1 MPAMPERI
9 IKDSDDSRK
18 LQRQLR
24 VLLDHARLNEDKL
37 QRMQSLELR
46 LLGCGA
52 LHELIDMLLHD
63 YVAEFDL
70 DATSLML
77 VDPEYEIRRILD
89 EQYMQLPEQLH
100 FDTESVPQPSEQLF
114 PMLGP
119 WHAARHVRYFGKRR
133 DLNSVAIL
141 PLVRQGRYLGSL
153 NLGSVAAGRYIDGA
167 GTVLLEHLA
176 AIVAVCLENSLN
188 YERLKR
194 TGLTDGLTGINNRR
208 FFDQRIN
215 EEIERA
221 GRSDETL
228 SCLFIDI
235 DFFKRINDTWGH
247 QQGDAVL
254 HDIAALMQSHL
265 RRSDVLAR
273 YGGEEFAMLLG
284 NTDRQGAM
292 DIAERL
298 RRAIATR
305 DTTSLPEIT
314 VSIGVASIRPTD
326 LPGSTAQQAEG
337 LLKAADE
344 ALYAAKQQ
352 GRNRV
357 SCARNTLDA

>member
-1 MPAMPERI
+1 MSESI
-9 IKDSDDSRK
+9 IKDIDDRRM

-37 QRMQSLELR
+37 QRMQALELR
-46 LLGCGA
+46 LLGCGE

-63 YVAEFDL
+63 YVEEFDL
-70 DATSLML
+70 DATSLVL
-77 VDPEYEIRRILD
+77 VDPEYEIRRILE
-89 EQYMQLPEQLH
+89 EQYPQLPEQLR
-100 FDTESVPQPSEQLF
+100 FDTELVPRPTDQLF

-119 WHAARHVRYFGKRR
+119 WHAAQHVRYFGKRR
-133 DLNSVAIL
+133 DLSSVAIL

-153 NLGSVAAGRYIDGA
+153 NLGSMTAGRYIDGA

-215 EEIERA
+215 EEIERS
-221 GRSDETL
+221 GRNDEAL

-235 DFFKRINDTWGH
+235 DLFKRINDTRGH
-247 QQGDAVL
+247 QQGDIVL
-254 HDIAALMQSHL
+254 RDIAGLLQAQL

-273 YGGEEFAMLLG
+273 YGGEEFAMLLAD
-284 NTDRQGAM
+284 TECQGAM

-298 RRAIATR
+298 RRAIDAS
-305 DTTSLPEIT
+305 DCGSLAEVT
-314 VSIGVASIRPTD
+314 VSIGVATIYPAD
-326 LPGSTAQQAEG
+326 LPGSTAQQGSG
-337 LLKAADE
+337 LLRAADE

-352 GRNRV
+352 GRNRA
-357 SCARNTLDA
+357 SCARGKLDA

>member
-1 MPAMPERI
+1 MSESI
-9 IKDSDDSRK
+9 IKDSDDRRM

-37 QRMQSLELR
+37 QRMQALELR
-46 LLGCGA
+46 LLGCGE
-52 LHELIDMLLHD
+52 LHELIDMLLND
-63 YVAEFDL
+63 YVEEFDL
-70 DATSLML
+70 DASSLLL

-89 EQYMQLPEQLH
+89 EHYTQIPRQLR
-100 FDTESVPQPSEQLF
+100 FDTESVQHSSDQLF

-119 WHAARHVRYFGKRR
+119 WHSTQHARYFGKRK
-133 DLNSVAIL
+133 DLSSVAIL
-141 PLVRQGRYLGSL
+141 PLLRQGRYLGSL
-153 NLGSVAAGRYIDGA
+153 NLGSNTAGRYIDGA

-208 FFDQRIN
+208 FFDQRIT
-215 EEIERA
+215 EEVERS
-221 GRSDETL
+221 RRNDEAL

-247 QQGDAVL
+247 QQGDIVL
-254 HDIAALMQSHL
+254 RDLASLLQTQL

-273 YGGEEFAMLLG
+273 YGGEEFSMLLANSDCQEG
-284 NTDRQGAM
+284 M

-298 RRAIATR
+298 RKSVAAC
-305 DTTSLPEIT
+305 DFGSLPEIT
-314 VSIGVASIRPTD
+314 VSIGVATIRPAE
-326 LPGSTAQQAEG
+326 LPGSITAQANG

-344 ALYAAKQQ
+344 ALYVAKQQ

-357 SCARNTLDA
+357 SCARGTLDA